1 VTVDVE
7 LAERFRGLYD
17 EWFAALPTRDAP
29 VFERLI
35 SDDWVYTDIFGRVR
49 GKQDYLRLLEL
60 IPADAP
66 PNRMRELA
74 ARRFGDLAIVH
85 GHYEVETVL
94 LDGTDASSSTRFTA
108 VWVDR
113 GGGRWQSLAHH
124 ATSIRPH

>member
-1 VTVDVE
+1 MTADVE
-7 LAERFRGLYD
+7 LADTFRELYA
-17 EWFAALPTRDAP
+17 EWFAALPARDAA

-35 SDDWVYTDIFGRVR
+35 SDDWVYTDIFGSVR
-49 GKQDYLRLLEL
+49 GKPDYLGLLEL

-66 PNRMRELA
+66 PNRMRELT

-94 LDGTDASSSTRFTA
+94 LDGTDASSSSRFTA
-108 VWVDR
+108 VWIDR
-113 GGGRWQSLAHH
+113 GGGEWQSLTHH